1 MLLSKLNSWRHI
13 PQPWNS
19 SYETDS
25 SIRSVVVAAL
35 ATFRRKIPEAG
46 ETALRRRIQGGLKNN

>member
-1 MLLSKLNSWRHI
+1 MPRKGILLRLSQI
-13 PQPWNS
+13 
-19 SYETDS
+19 
-25 SIRSVVVAAL
+25 AALGSQEVREL